1 MAATTARASQLPLIL
16 ARRACRTGAGRQI
29 RLQAGLTLR
38 EAALDVGVNPG
49 TLSRWERGL
58 EMPKGGRAGR
68 YGAYIERLIAAD
80 GTAAVALGCDHG

>member
-1 MAATTARASQLPLIL
+1 MPATTAPASQIPLIL
-16 ARRACRTGAGRQI
+16 GRRACRTGAGRKI

-38 EAALDVGVNPG
+38 EAAQDIGVNPG

-68 YGAYIERLIAAD
+68 YGAHLERLLAAD
-80 GTAAVALGCDHG
+80 GTATAVLVREGD